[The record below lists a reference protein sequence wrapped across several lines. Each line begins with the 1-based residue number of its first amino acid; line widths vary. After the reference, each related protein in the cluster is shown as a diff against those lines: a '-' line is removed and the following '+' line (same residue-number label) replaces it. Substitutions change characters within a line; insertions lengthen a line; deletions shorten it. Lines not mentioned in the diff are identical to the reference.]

1 MTAPPSFLTAFVA
14 NFADGL
20 KAADGKQPQ
29 AVNQRS
35 EQIFQPGI
43 GPHTEAQTV
52 RLVLDEMRAAR
63 PARYSRVEFAVPYP
77 TQRRQKCDLAVQA
90 GGEHWFIE
98 VKMWRLLGDSG
109 KLNDK
114 ILMNVL
120 SPYAQHRSAVI
131 DCEKLSSSGFTGRK
145 AILIYGYE
153 AAGWPL
159 SLVIDAFQTLARTRT
174 HLSECQAASFD
185 GLDDDDL
192 VGASPLPAQQAGQ
205 QGLAHLAAAD
215 DRQARAHKRK
225 GTGAA
230 WWRRRLQ

>member
-1 MTAPPSFLTAFVA
+1 VAAPPSFLTAFVA

-20 KAADGKQPQ
+20 KAADAKQPQ

-63 PARYSRVEFAVPYP
+63 PARYSRVEIAVPYP
-77 TQRRQKCDLAVQA
+77 TERRQKCDLAVQA

-98 VKMWRLLGDSG
+98 VKMWRLLGDNG

-131 DCEKLSSSGFTGRK
+131 DCERLSNSGFTGRK

-159 SLVIDAFQTLARTRT
+159 GLVIDAFQTLARTRT
-174 HLSECQAASFD
+174 HLSECQAATFD
-185 GLDDDDL
+185 GLCHPIHRS
-192 VGASPLPAQQAGQ
+192 GAVYGWELLGITP
-205 QGLAHLAAAD
+205 HMD
-215 DRQARAHKRK
+215 VD
-225 GTGAA
+225 
-230 WWRRRLQ
+230 RLQ